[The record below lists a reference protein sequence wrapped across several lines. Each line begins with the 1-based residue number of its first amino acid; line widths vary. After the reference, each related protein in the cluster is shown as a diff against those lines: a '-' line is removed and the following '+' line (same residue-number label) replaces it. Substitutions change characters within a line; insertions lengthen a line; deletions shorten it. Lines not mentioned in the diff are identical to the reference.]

1 MSIDALIEANTAD
14 DAPADDAPDFEGHL
28 DPDAA
33 AEPGDDDD
41 YGDEPDDDTEPA
53 AAGAED
59 NPLAIGDLDEKTFI
73 RIKSDGEELVVSQR
87 ELANGYIR
95 EKSFNRRVNE
105 LRDETKRAGELVDK
119 SKAANEKLKSDVHSL
134 FANPERC
141 FAYMSEHF
149 PNELEKVAR
158 TFAERFAA
166 EEAMDPRQR
175 ERLLLQRR
183 DARHKKQLVQERT
196 RRQELEAKQTRD
208 SNRTAFQ
215 AAIEAPHREAF
226 VEAGSPTLEKAA
238 QAAFRQEANELFE
251 AIERRTRRLPERD
264 EIRRIF
270 SLLYARHGT
279 AAAAETPAPAAPPTP
294 RRAAP
299 RTRRRGRK
307 EPRAL
312 QESPDGSWDMSHLTD

>member
-14 DAPADDAPDFEGHL
+14 DAPDGDADFEAHL
-28 DPDAA
+28 DPEATAD
-33 AEPGDDDD
+33 EPEDD
-41 YGDEPDDDTEPA
+41 YDDEPDAEPA
-53 AAGAED
+53 EAGAEE
-59 NPLAIGDLDEKTFI
+59 NPLGIGDLDEKTFV
-73 RIKSDGEELVVSQR
+73 RIKSDGEDLVVSQR

-105 LRDETKRAGELVDK
+105 LRDETKRASELVEK
-119 SKAANEKLKSDVHSL
+119 SKAGSEKLRNDVHSL

-149 PNELEKVAR
+149 PEQLEKVAR
-158 TFAERFAA
+158 TFATRFTE

-175 ERLLLQRR
+175 ERLLLDRQRKR
-183 DARHKKQLVQERT
+183 DQKQLHAERT
-196 RRQELEAKQTRD
+196 RRQELEANQAR
-208 SNRTAFQ
+208 SSSRAAFQ
-215 AAIEAPHREAF
+215 SAIEAPHREAF
-226 VEAGSPTLEKAA
+226 VEAGSPTLDKAG

-251 AIERRTRRLPERD
+251 AIERRTKRLPERD

-270 SLLYARHGT
+270 SLLYARHG
-279 AAAAETPAPAAPPTP
+279 ASAAAEPPAATAPPRA

-307 EPRAL
+307 APHVL
-312 QESPDGSWDMSHLTD
+312 QDSPDGSWNMDHLTD